1 MKLNYENLEIAY
13 YIDDINGEVEM
24 AFGTKTADEVVDKY
38 RKALQKIKD
47 DGRYDEIQKKW
58 QIAK

>member
-24 AFGTKTADEVVDKY
+24 AFGTKTTDEVVEKY

>member
-1 MKLNYENLEIAY
+1 
-13 YIDDINGEVEM
+13 M
-24 AFGTKTADEVVDKY
+24 AFGTKTTDEVVEKY

-58 QIAK
+58 QIAKQEEKK